1 MYSEISSRLSR
12 EQGDLIPYVEEF
24 IQISLTQSM
33 DAVWK
38 NSFQLVLIMKNI
50 KKRVK
55 NTMKQRGKM
64 YEELT
69 ITLTKYVVLT

>member
-1 MYSEISSRLSR
+1 MYSEINSRLSR
-12 EQGDLIPYVEEF
+12 EQGDLIPCVEEF

-33 DAVWK
+33 DAKWK
-38 NSFQLVLIMKNI
+38 NSFQLVLIMKKY

-69 ITLTKYVVLT
+69 ITLTKYMFLT